1 MTKLDEIF
9 AKSKEKTQ
17 SLLITGKGTRETI
30 YKEELFNELSDKQK
44 KVYRKR
50 VRNYVNNL
58 FTSIITF
65 NDSKQ
70 SDKVTKLVNEFN
82 SFYKSTY
89 KVNDYSFASVASEN
103 TKDKET
109 INKALSIVKT
119 TLKIK

>member
-30 YKEELFNELSDKQK
+30 YKEDLFSELNDKQK

-50 VRNYVNNL
+50 IRNYVNNL
-58 FTSIITF
+58 FTSIIELNNKKETA
-65 NDSKQ
+65 
-70 SDKVTKLVNEFN
+70 KVSKLVSEFN
-82 SFYKSTY
+82 SFYKETY